1 VLVLVLALLLVS
13 YASSMRAFL
22 EQRSHLAALS
32 ASIST
37 SRADVAR
44 LTQEQKRW
52 QDPAFVRTV
61 AHQRFGWV
69 MPGEIGFQ
77 VLDQKGRPLGHSDSL
92 SAPDS
97 VSANSRPLWWQSAWG
112 SVVSA
117 GRPEVDKSS
126 VPPPAR
132 RIVPPG
138 QRTGSSGGA
147 AR

>member
-1 VLVLVLALLLVS
+1 VLVLVLALLMVS

-22 EQRSHLAALS
+22 VQRHHLEALS
-32 ASIST
+32 ASIAS
-37 SRADVAR
+37 SRADVER

-77 VLDQKGRPLGHSDSL
+77 VLDDDGRPLGHSDSL

-97 VSANSRPLWWQSAWG
+97 VAVNTRPLWWQSAWS

-117 GRPEVDKSS
+117 GRPEVSRTS
-126 VPPPAR
+126 VPPPAK

-138 QRTGSSGGA
+138 QGASGGTG
-147 AR
+147 R